1 MVVFFDDN
9 SFVVSEGDGERL
21 FNEDGSTS
29 PIFNHYVEL
38 LSKIEKSNQQLEVSC
53 SVLEQSAIL
62 EPLVIEVGAD
72 GEAKNKIDGLFKINP
87 EKFKALDSKQVLEMH
102 EKNTLDLIYAHFF
115 SMGGFERL
123 GRTKKIE
130 Q

>member
-1 MVVFFDDN
+1 M
-9 SFVVSEGDGERL
+9 
-21 FNEDGSTS
+21 
-29 PIFNHYVEL
+29 I
-38 LSKIEKSNQQLEVSC
+38 Q
-53 SVLEQSAIL
+53 
-62 EPLVIEVGAD
+62 VGAD

-123 GRTKKIE
+123 GRKN
-130 Q
+130 